1 VLRLF
6 YALEFLIALIA
17 TYTVWSEVGGQYHLD
32 LMAWYWKL
40 GLGVA
45 ISYATVKATAAAV
58 SGQRTWNS
66 RTLRWISII
75 LALGL
80 ACGVV
85 TYYYHLTEPPEDEDQ
100 PQDEDTPTV
109 SPTRLRLITTAQS
122 PVRAPRENSPN
133 SQ

>member
-1 VLRLF
+1 MLRLF

-17 TYTVWSEVGGQYHLD
+17 TFTVWSQVGGQYHLD

-40 GLGVA
+40 GLGVG

-80 ACGVV
+80 ACGAV
-85 TYYYHLTEPPEDEDQ
+85 TYYYHLTEPPADEEDQ
-100 PQDEDTPTV
+100 EDAPTATSMSV
-109 SPTRLRLITTAQS
+109 F
-122 PVRAPRENSPN
+122 
-133 SQ
+133 